1 MVANA
6 ASQTSNQKTRNKFV
20 RINSVPIQTCICILW
35 WSMLQVAARVP
46 PQHVPCTQLLYVPS
60 VGVTV
65 FASLIGVRCFPHAG
79 FRLKTAEQQQLPR
92 KDQYMRNG
100 GGLGGIGRQHRQ
112 HDLSVQRTQRCIADD
127 ITDVIDHFHLSMKT
141 FSTAKKI
148 TFTDHVNRGIF
159 EKIRNVLQTIFKPSV
174 HHSSRFF
181 GKLFGAIGDAV
192 FVVGFGA
199 AHNETLGVETNHL
212 IVTHA
217 HQS

>member
-1 MVANA
+1 
-6 ASQTSNQKTRNKFV
+6 
-20 RINSVPIQTCICILW
+20 
-35 WSMLQVAARVP
+35 
-46 PQHVPCTQLLYVPS
+46 
-60 VGVTV
+60 
-65 FASLIGVRCFPHAG
+65 
-79 FRLKTAEQQQLPR
+79 
-92 KDQYMRNG
+92 MRNG

-112 HDLSVQRTQRCIADD
+112 HDLSVQRTQRCIAEN

-159 EKIRNVLQTIFKPSV
+159 EKIRNVPQTIFKPSV

-199 AHNETLGVETNHL
+199 AHNETLGVAKKKNSNHNN
-212 IVTHA
+212 IPTTSQQHPNNITTTSEQHHNNITTTSQHHNV
-217 HQS
+217 

>member
-1 MVANA
+1 
-6 ASQTSNQKTRNKFV
+6 
-20 RINSVPIQTCICILW
+20 
-35 WSMLQVAARVP
+35 
-46 PQHVPCTQLLYVPS
+46 
-60 VGVTV
+60 
-65 FASLIGVRCFPHAG
+65 
-79 FRLKTAEQQQLPR
+79 
-92 KDQYMRNG
+92 MRNG

-112 HDLSVQRTQRCIADD
+112 HDLSVQRTQRCIAEN

-159 EKIRNVLQTIFKPSV
+159 EKIRNVPQTIFKPSV

-199 AHNETLGVETNHL
+199 AHNETLGVAKKKNSNHNN
-212 IVTHA
+212 IPTTSQQHPNNITTTSQQHHNNITTTSEQHHNITMFRRIPNERTTDQGQCA
-217 HQS
+217 KQYHRDPSRNSDD